1 MKQEKNTEKDSRLKL
16 IESATP
22 LFAKRGFA
30 AVSIRQLAE
39 AAGVN
44 SAMISY
50 HFGSKENLYKEVLEQ
65 QFFQA
70 LKIVEAVWTQDLTPE
85 ERIQSYGRCIG
96 RIHNRF
102 PYLLSFVHSELTNP
116 TACFDTVIRK
126 FVPVLYGH
134 LCRIFQ
140 EGIELGQFRSD
151 LAPSFM
157 AVSLA
162 GIMNFYFIVKP
173 LATKMLP
180 PAVTQEENFI
190 EQALKIFLGGV
201 KENG

>member
-1 MKQEKNTEKDSRLKL
+1 MKQGKDTEKDSRLKL
-16 IESATP
+16 IEAATP

-70 LKIVEAVWTQDLTPE
+70 LKIVEAVWTKELTPE
-85 ERIQSYGRCIG
+85 ERIQCYGRCIG

-126 FVPVLYGH
+126 FIPVLYDR

-140 EGIELGQFRSD
+140 GGIEQGQFRSE
-151 LAPSFM
+151 LNPAFM

-162 GIMNFYFIVKP
+162 GIMNFYFIIKP
-173 LATKMLP
+173 LASKMLP
-180 PAVTQEENFI
+180 PTVAQEENFI
-190 EQALKIFLGGV
+190 EQALKIFLSGV
-201 KENG
+201 KPNG